1 MDPKDPRNTE
11 YKRVTALENPFEAQ
25 LLESIL
31 KEHEIP
37 HRLRSHHDT
46 AYDGL
51 FQMQKGWGEVFAP
64 ESQHGHIL
72 EILEQIRKDCQNGS
86 PPDRQR

>member
-1 MDPKDPRNTE
+1 MDAQDPRHAE
-11 YKRVTALENPFEAQ
+11 YKHVSALENPFEAQ

-31 KEHEIP
+31 RERQIP
-37 HRLRSHHDT
+37 HCMRSHHDT

-64 ESQHGHIL
+64 EPQHGPIL
-72 EILEQIRKDCQNGS
+72 EILEQIRQEGQNS
-86 PPDRQR
+86 KHPDSER

>member
-1 MDPKDPRNTE
+1 MDGKEPRNAD

-31 KEHEIP
+31 KERAIP
-37 HRLRSHHDT
+37 HRMRSHHDT

-64 ESQHGHIL
+64 EPQHDEII
-72 EILEQIRKDCQNGS
+72 EILEQIRADSVTGS
-86 PPDRQR
+86 HTAPKG